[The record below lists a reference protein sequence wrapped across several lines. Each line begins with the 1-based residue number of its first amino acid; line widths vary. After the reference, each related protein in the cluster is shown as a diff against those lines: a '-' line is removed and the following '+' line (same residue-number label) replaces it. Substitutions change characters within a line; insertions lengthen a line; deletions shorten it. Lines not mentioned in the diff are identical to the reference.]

1 MLIYWSFLI
10 LNTHHCS
17 CLIPTIS
24 IGEIL
29 KSHSNF
35 QPSLPGPADQGV
47 RPPSRLAL
55 RPWRKWTAHGFWG
68 SVRDI
73 EMDVYNVY
81 LVGDIWFIGDRYIYI
96 SIVNGVLKANVGGSL
111 CLYPLVN

>member
-1 MLIYWSFLI
+1 MKLPSWFLGRIRQLTIVVALYPPI
-10 LNTHHCS
+10 L
-17 CLIPTIS
+17 

-29 KSHSNF
+29 KAHSNF

-47 RPPSRLAL
+47 RPPSRLAV
-55 RPWRKWTAHGFWG
+55 RPWRTWTAHGFFFG

-81 LVGDIWFIGDRYIYI
+81 LVGDIWFIGDIYIYI
-96 SIVNGVLKANVGGSL
+96 SIVHGVL
-111 CLYPLVN
+111 